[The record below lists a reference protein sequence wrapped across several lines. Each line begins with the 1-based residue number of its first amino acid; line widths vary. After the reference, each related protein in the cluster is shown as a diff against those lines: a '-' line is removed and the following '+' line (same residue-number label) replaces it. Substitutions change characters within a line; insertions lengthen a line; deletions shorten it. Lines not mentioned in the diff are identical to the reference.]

1 MKTNRKK
8 QLTLVLAITLLISK
22 GFAQATSLGHLG
34 TVPAFDWCGWNALS
48 PIPFTLE
55 HRGNHHIRFR
65 IGPFAPNTS
74 RMVIRGTNAGPFQG
88 FVGIGQNFLT
98 PNNLLDV
105 DGGDIDINT
114 PVRSYMIADR
124 SVLWHKGDATNI
136 FVGVQAGNNHAFNN
150 QGENTFLGYSAGFSS
165 PGSTPL
171 GPSIRNTFVGSEA
184 GFNSISSLNT
194 YVGYRAGY
202 SHNNSTQGNT
212 CVGYECGY
220 LNQNAD
226 NAFYGFRAARNQ
238 VSGIDNSVFGQVA
251 GENMSTGSGNTFMG
265 LAAGRGNGA
274 FDNNN
279 YFGARAGNSSLGSD
293 NIFIGNNAGLN
304 GIGSRN
310 VVMGNFAMQAA
321 TAGTENVII
330 GYNANIVSPGT
341 SFNTIIGGRSAL
353 VNATGSSNTYVGYQT
368 ALAQTTGTGH
378 AYFGLEAGQNMVG
391 GSGNTFL
398 GIRAGATNANST
410 FTNAAAIGAGAQVV
424 NNDHMILGNNAV
436 NVGIGLSGITPGPGN
451 KLEINTAVANTS
463 GLRFRQLT
471 SASPVGANPGPG
483 VLAVDP
489 NGDVIYVQS
498 PAASAF
504 GGTCGTS
511 PSALPSSW
519 EIPLGGFNYVFSGN
533 GTGTVVNN
541 VGIGTNC
548 TPQAKLHVDQSSGSN
563 AGSIGILVENNDI
576 SPCFNAGPIIGLKS
590 VVNLANSS
598 GTVSSLY
605 RVGGWFEVP
614 NPNGCGIINNWAIHV
629 PQNGGFVTI
638 GYPTPFTTGALV
650 DINGVTNSALGYTSI
665 SDISLK
671 NSVAT
676 LPNALN
682 KIKNLRPVT
691 FKWNNLTDSAS
702 SGTQAGFIAQEVDT
716 VIPQV
721 IRTTSSRL
729 KSISYDQ
736 LIPYLVSAI
745 QAQQNQIKQLDS
757 IVQSLTQTVSSCCS
771 NSAARQTGIQG
782 NDPSNLSQ
790 INVNLSDAEIIVL
803 DQNKPNPFAEQ
814 TTITYNVPEK
824 YGFAQMIFKTIDGK
838 IIKTVDITKKGRG
851 QINVFAND
859 LTNGLYTYSLIV
871 DGATVDT
878 KKMVKQN

>member
-1 MKTNRKK
+1 MTKLKSLLLLFLLTVFSNGIKGQSTN
-8 QLTLVLAITLLISK
+8 
-22 GFAQATSLGHLG
+22 LGHIG
-34 TVPAFDWCGWNALS
+34 VVPLLDWCGWANPL
-48 PIPFTLE
+48 IPFTLE
-55 HRGNHHIRFR
+55 HRGNQDIRFR

-105 DGGDIDINT
+105 DGGDIDVNT
-114 PVRSYMIADR
+114 AIRSYMIADR
-124 SVLWHKGDATNI
+124 SVLWHKGSATNI
-136 FVGVQAGNNHAFNN
+136 FVGVQAGNTHAFNN
-150 QGENTFLGYSAGFSS
+150 QGENTFVGYSAGFSS
-165 PGSTPL
+165 PGNIPL
-171 GPSIRNTFVGSEA
+171 APSIRNTFVGTEA
-184 GFNSISSLNT
+184 GYNSVSSLNT

-212 CVGYECGY
+212 CVGYECGF

-226 NAFYGFRAARNQ
+226 NAFYGYRAARNQ

-251 GENMSTGSGNTFMG
+251 GENMSTGNANTFMG

-321 TAGTENVII
+321 TAGTENVVI

-353 VNATGSSNTYVGYQT
+353 VNTTGSSNTYVGYQT
-368 ALAQTTGTGH
+368 ALAQTTGTGN

-410 FTNAAAIGAGAQVV
+410 FTNAAAVGAGAQVTAD
-424 NNDHMILGNNAV
+424 DHMILGNNAV

-451 KLEINTAVANTS
+451 KLEIRRTA
-463 GLRFRQLT
+463 G
-471 SASPVGANPGPG
+471 ASPVSGIRIRDFVGATPLPANGQMLSADPVTGDIILTQGPTPG
-483 VLAVDP
+483 
-489 NGDVIYVQS
+489 I
-498 PAASAF
+498 F
-504 GGTCGTS
+504 GGVCGTS
-511 PSALPSSW
+511 PLGLTNNW

-533 GTGTVVNN
+533 GSGNTTDNM
-541 VGIGTNC
+541 VGIGITGC
-548 TPQAKLHVDQSSGSN
+548 VPSAKLDVYQNSLSPN
-563 AGSIGILVENNDI
+563 GSIGINVDNNDLT
-576 SPCFNAGPIIGLKS
+576 PCFSTNYVIGLKATA
-590 VVNLANSS
+590 NLNNAASTLS
-598 GTVSSLY
+598 GFY
-605 RVGGWFEVP
+605 RVAGWFEAPVS
-614 NPNGCGIINNWAIHV
+614 NGCGVINNYALYV
-629 PQNGGFVTI
+629 PQNGGFI
-638 GYPTPFTTGALV
+638 SFGYPVPSTNGGLLNV
-650 DINGVTNSALGYTSI
+650 NGVTWSSGGYTS
-665 SDISLK
+665 SDVTLK
-671 NSVAT
+671 NTVTT
-676 LPNALN
+676 LPNSLN

-691 FKWNNLTDSAS
+691 FKWNTVNDSLMN
-702 SGTQAGFIAQEVDT
+702 GTHAGFIAQEVDT

-721 IRTTSSRL
+721 VRTNGSGI
-729 KSISYDQ
+729 KSVAYAE

-745 QAQQNQIKQLDS
+745 QAQQNQIKQMDS
-757 IVQSLTQTVSSCCS
+757 LITALTQSVSSCCS
-771 NSAARQTGIQG
+771 NSAARQTGIEG
-782 NDPSNLSQ
+782 NDPSALTQ
-790 INVNLSDAEIIVL
+790 ININLSDIDVIVL
-803 DQNKPNPFAEQ
+803 EQNKPNPFAEQ

-824 YGFAQMIFKTIDGK
+824 YGFAQMIFKTVDGK

-851 QINVFAND
+851 QVNVFASD
-859 LTNGLYTYSLIV
+859 LSNGLYMYSLIV
-871 DGATVDT
+871 DGATIDT